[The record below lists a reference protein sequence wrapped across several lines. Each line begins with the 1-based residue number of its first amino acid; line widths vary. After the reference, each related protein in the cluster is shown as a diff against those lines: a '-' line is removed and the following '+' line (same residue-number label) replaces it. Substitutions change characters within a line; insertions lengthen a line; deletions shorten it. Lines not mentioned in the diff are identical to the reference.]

1 MGYKFFVI
9 GFISVTMLT
18 ACSTSSVPATEA
30 KFAPQNRVLK
40 YQIPTETTLTIVR
53 DKGLTGSGCNAT
65 IFINGDNVAKLKTG
79 EKATFYLSEGEWVVG
94 SSLESSGLCALNP
107 SRMERE
113 VKLNNGDTKKY
124 RVYTSWDGTMELLP
138 TTL

>member
-1 MGYKFFVI
+1 MSYKFFVI
-9 GFISVTMLT
+9 GLISVTMLT
-18 ACSTSSVPATEA
+18 ACSTSSVPVTAA
-30 KFAPQNRVLK
+30 KLAPQKRVFK
-40 YQIPTETTLTIVR
+40 YQTPTETTLTLVR

-65 IFINGDNVAKLKTG
+65 IFINGDIVAKLETG
-79 EKATFYLSEGEWVVG
+79 EKATFYLSEGEWVIG

-113 VKLNNGDTKKY
+113 VRLNKGDTKKY
-124 RVYTSWDGTMELLP
+124 RVYTSWDGTMDLLP